1 MPAQRMEKVVP
12 ELALPHINMRGTYR
26 FPVERYADR
35 LVASARSLD
44 KTFALPHDDQPPR
57 HAFRT
62 KTELSKNDFQR
73 ICG

>member
-1 MPAQRMEKVVP
+1 MVP
-12 ELALPHINMRGTYR
+12 TNR
-26 FPVERYADR
+26 R
-35 LVASARSLD
+35 LMWHGMLL
-44 KTFALPHDDQPPR
+44 ALPHDDQRPR